1 MNITKEFITELK
13 HKGNGEIASL
23 IRNYRDI
30 GTINLILESLGQ
42 IPSNFNSAFL
52 YDLLEHK
59 HPQVR
64 LNAVKNIGKLNGKTD
79 VLKLSELYK
88 KETDTSVKR
97 EIISSIGRQRNI
109 ANKSLLFEFLE
120 DEDPKI
126 VCQAIRGLLVFGKED
141 DVVNHLKP
149 LINHPNEMVRTVIYK
164 EYFAKENQSK
174 SVHSHAETYDFLK
187 NTIVN
192 ADVLEALKH
201 VPNESVHLTFT
212 SPPYYNARDYSIYPS
227 YQAYLD
233 FLDEVFKET
242 HRITKEGR
250 FLIVNTSPI
259 IIPRVS
265 RSHSSK
271 RHGIPFDLHHYLVK
285 SGWEFIDDIVWL
297 KPEASVKNRIGG
309 FMQHRKPLGYKPNCV
324 TEYLMV
330 YRKQTEKLLD
340 WNIKNYDL
348 QTIESSKVANG
359 YESTN
364 VWKIDP
370 CFDKVHSAIFPVEL
384 CKRVIQY
391 YSYKGDLI
399 FDPFGGSGTVGKTA
413 KTLDRFFFLTEQEP
427 KYFEYMQSKYLSK
440 NNENEQETR
449 FLTLEEFKEWTSQEK
464 LSSEK

>member
-1 MNITKEFITELK
+1 MNEMTITKEFITELK
-13 HKGNGEIASL
+13 HKKNGEIESL

-30 GTINLILESLGQ
+30 GTINFILESLGQ
-42 IPSNFNSAFL
+42 LPNDFNSKFL
-52 YDLLEHK
+52 YDLLEHN
-59 HPQVR
+59 HSQVR
-64 LNAVKNIGKLNGKTD
+64 LNAVKNIGKLNSKTNIE
-79 VLKLSELYK
+79 KLIDLYK
-88 KETDTSVKR
+88 KETDTSVRR
-97 EIISSIGRQRNI
+97 EIISSIGRQRSTT
-109 ANKSLLFEFLE
+109 NKSLLYEFLE

-126 VCQAIRGLLVFGKED
+126 VCQAIRGLLVFAKD
-141 DVVNHLKP
+141 IDVIEHLKP

-164 EYFAKENQSK
+164 EFFAKENQSK
-174 SVHSHAETYDFLK
+174 SVLSHNETYDYLK
-187 NTIVN
+187 NVVVN
-192 ADVLEALKH
+192 ADVLEAIK
-201 VPNESVHLTFT
+201 VIPDESIHLTFT

-227 YQAYLD
+227 YEAYLE
-233 FLDEVFKET
+233 FLDKVFKET

-271 RHGIPFDLHHYLVK
+271 RHGIPFDLHHHLVK
-285 SGWEFIDDIVWL
+285 NGWEFVDDIVWL

-340 WNIKNYDL
+340 WNIRSYDY
-348 QTIESSKVANG
+348 QTVENSKVSDG

-364 VWKIDP
+364 VWRIDP
-370 CFDKVHSAIFPVEL
+370 SFDKVHSAIFPVEL

-413 KTLDRFFFLTEQEP
+413 KALDRFFFLTEQEP
-427 KYFEYMQSKYLSK
+427 KYFEYMQAKDK
-440 NNENEQETR
+440 PQGIFNELKTK
-449 FLTLEEFKEWTSQEK
+449 FLTLEQFKE
-464 LSSEK
+464 SSK

>member
-1 MNITKEFITELK
+1 MITKEQIKELK
-13 HKGNGEIASL
+13 HKGNGDIADFVK
-23 IRNYRDI
+23 NQRDV
-30 GTINLILESLGQ
+30 GTINFILESLGQ
-42 IPSNFNSAFL
+42 LPSNFDSSFL
-52 YDLLEHK
+52 YELLTHQ
-59 HPQVR
+59 HHQVR

-79 VLKLSELYK
+79 IAKLSDLYK
-88 KETDTSVKR
+88 IETDTSVRR
-97 EIISSIGRQRNI
+97 EIISSIGRQRSVN
-109 ANKSLLFEFLE
+109 NKPLLFEFLT

-126 VCQAIRGLLVFGKED
+126 VCQAIRGLLVFEKDEDVKE
-141 DVVNHLKP
+141 HLKP

-164 EYFAKENQSK
+164 EYFAKDNQSIGALP
-174 SVHSHAETYDFLK
+174 HTDTYEYLK
-187 NTIVN
+187 NTVVN
-192 ADVLEALKH
+192 ADVLKALEF
-201 VPNESVHLTFT
+201 VPDESVHLTFT

-227 YQAYLD
+227 YQAYLE
-233 FLDEVFKET
+233 FLEKVFKET

-271 RHGIPFDLHHYLVK
+271 RYGIPFDLHPYLVK
-285 SGWEFIDDIVWL
+285 NGWEFIDDIIWL

-330 YRKQTEKLLD
+330 YRKSTEKLLD
-340 WNIKNYDL
+340 WNIRSYDYKTVL
-348 QTIESSKVANG
+348 DSKVADG
-359 YESTN
+359 YENTN

-391 YSYKGDLI
+391 YSYKGDLV

-413 KTLDRFFFLTEQEP
+413 KALDRLFFLTEQEQ
-427 KYFEYMQSKYLSK
+427 KYFEYMQAKSKPQGIFNK
-440 NNENEQETR
+440 RKTQ
-449 FLTLEEFKEWTSQEK
+449 FLTLEQFKEIAK
-464 LSSEK
+464 

>member
-1 MNITKEFITELK
+1 MVITKELVTELK
-13 HKGNGEIASL
+13 HKENNEIGSL
-23 IRNYRDI
+23 INSYRDI
-30 GTINLILESLGQ
+30 GSINFILESLGQ
-42 IPSNFNSAFL
+42 LPSDFNSSFL
-52 YDLLEHK
+52 YDLLEHN
-59 HPQVR
+59 HSQVR
-64 LNAVKNIGKLNGKTD
+64 LNAVKNIGKLNGQTNID
-79 VLKLSELYK
+79 KLVKLYK
-88 KETDTSVKR
+88 KETDTSVRR

-109 ANKSLLFEFLE
+109 SNKPLLFNFLE

-126 VCQAIRGLLVFGKED
+126 VCQAIRGLLVFGKD
-141 DVVNHLKP
+141 NDVIVHLKP
-149 LINHPNEMVRTVIYK
+149 LINHQNEMVRTVIYK

-174 SVHSHAETYDFLK
+174 SVLSHTETYDFLK
-187 NTIVN
+187 NTVVN
-192 ADVLEALKH
+192 ADVLEAIKL
-201 VPNESVHLTFT
+201 VPDESIHLTFT

-227 YQAYLD
+227 YEAYLE
-233 FLDEVFKET
+233 FLDKVFQET

-285 SGWEFIDDIVWL
+285 NGWEFIDDIVWL

-340 WNIKNYDL
+340 WNIRSYDY
-348 QTIESSKVANG
+348 QTVENSKVADG
-359 YESTN
+359 YENTN

-391 YSYKGDLI
+391 YSYKGDII

-413 KTLDRFFFLTEQEP
+413 KALERYFFLTEQEP
-427 KYFEYMQSKYLSK
+427 KYFEYMQAK
-440 NNENEQETR
+440 NKPQSIFNERETK
-449 FLTLEEFKEWTSQEK
+449 FLTLKQFKETI
-464 LSSEK
+464 

>member
-1 MNITKEFITELK
+1 MIITKELVTELK
-13 HKGNGEIASL
+13 HKENGEIASL
-23 IRNYRDI
+23 INNYRDI
-30 GTINLILESLGQ
+30 GSINFILESLGQ
-42 IPSNFNSAFL
+42 LPTGFNSSFL
-52 YDLLEHK
+52 YDLLEHN
-59 HPQVR
+59 HSQVR
-64 LNAVKNIGKLNGKTD
+64 LNAVKNIGKLNGKTNIE
-79 VLKLSELYK
+79 KLTELYK
-88 KETDTSVKR
+88 KETDTSVRR
-97 EIISSIGRQRNI
+97 EIISSIGRQRNSI
-109 ANKSLLFEFLE
+109 NKPLLFNFLE

-126 VCQAIRGLLVFGKED
+126 VCQAIRGLLVFGKD
-141 DVVNHLKP
+141 NDVIEHLKP

-174 SVHSHAETYDFLK
+174 SVLSHTDTYDFLK
-187 NTIVN
+187 NTVVN
-192 ADVLEALKH
+192 ADVLEAIKL
-201 VPNESVHLTFT
+201 VPDESVHLTFT

-227 YQAYLD
+227 YEAYLE
-233 FLDEVFKET
+233 FLDKVFKET

-285 SGWEFIDDIVWL
+285 NGWEFIDDIVWL

-340 WNIKNYDL
+340 WNIRSYDH
-348 QTIESSKVANG
+348 QTVENSKVADG
-359 YESTN
+359 YENTN

-413 KTLDRFFFLTEQEP
+413 KALDRFFFLTEQEP
-427 KYFEYMQSKYLSK
+427 KYFEYMQAK
-440 NNENEQETR
+440 NKPQGIFNERETK
-449 FLTLEEFKEWTSQEK
+449 FLTLEQFKETI
-464 LSSEK
+464 